1 MPKKRL
7 SDKVRQ
13 QLTRE
18 LLAVKERL
26 RKHARQVTYERYA
39 RSLSEHIADIK
50 RRDEI
55 EKLLTQ

>member
-1 MPKKRL
+1 MPRHL
-7 SDKVRQ
+7 SDKVRRS
-13 QLTRE
+13 LVRE
-18 LLAVKERL
+18 LQTIKDRL
-26 RKHARQVTYERYA
+26 RKHATEVTYGRGA